1 MSKTYPVKITVIKRF
16 SPEDVFGHEMSYPE
30 GRKMA
35 QCPNF
40 EDGQEIMIET
50 IYADP
55 PEEFKCSWA
64 WNDLFK
70 DLSVLSCGGDFRHTD
85 PKITY
90 TTCRDGMKPVVF
102 KLERIEL

>member
-1 MSKTYPVKITVIKRF
+1 MTVIKRF

-40 EDGQEIMIET
+40 EDGQEIIIET